1 MAHRIVWAR
10 RALQDLEAIADYIA
24 LDSAAYAN
32 TVVRSVVNQ
41 TKTLA
46 NFPRAGRKVPEL
58 DDEDIREVFA
68 YSYRI
73 IYRLQQDEV
82 LITAVIHGKRILQ

>member
-10 RALQDLEAIADYIA
+10 RALQDLQAIANYIA

-58 DDEDIREVFA
+58 EDEDIREV
-68 YSYRI
+68 S
-73 IYRLQQDEV
+73 D
-82 LITAVIHGKRILQ
+82 TATASFIGCSKTKS